1 MWNAENAMT
10 GKLYFPRDGCTRPFV
25 SLVTMPFFGTNPAFH
40 SRARLIHARGHL
52 IGFGNLQ
59 H

>member
-1 MWNAENAMT
+1 MWKAEKAMT
-10 GKLYFPRDGCTRPFV
+10 GKLYFPRDGCTRSIRQPRE
-25 SLVTMPFFGTNPAFH
+25 SAFFGTNPAFH